1 MRIREDTAHYLL
13 HLDDD
18 AAYYGPFP
26 FFSFSLPDPRTR
38 SMRGGQAEFAQ
49 KRSDYAGESF
59 VRASSEV
66 QDFRRTQQF
75 AWEASQKGSS
85 VHVEAQPTA
94 TALLQRQVEERKRE
108 LEEMRRKKLEMRY
121 GINAEMMKKSEKNQP
136 EVRDDE
142 NYVEYDRQ
150 GKVVRGLPQ
159 AIPKSKYEE
168 DLFPG
173 NHSSVWGSWY
183 NREEEKWG
191 YACCHQCVKNAY
203 CLADQA

>member
-1 MRIREDTAHYLL
+1 MVDLNAVDSSKKRVEYDSKIKTSVRNMRIREDTAHYLL

-49 KRSDYAGESF
+49 KRTDYAGESF

-94 TALLQRQVEERKRE
+94 T
-108 LEEMRRKKLEMRY
+108 
-121 GINAEMMKKSEKNQP
+121 GGAEGGE
-136 EVRDDE
+136 
-142 NYVEYDRQ
+142 
-150 GKVVRGLPQ
+150 
-159 AIPKSKYEE
+159 
-168 DLFPG
+168 
-173 NHSSVWGSWY
+173 
-183 NREEEKWG
+183 
-191 YACCHQCVKNAY
+191 
-203 CLADQA
+203 